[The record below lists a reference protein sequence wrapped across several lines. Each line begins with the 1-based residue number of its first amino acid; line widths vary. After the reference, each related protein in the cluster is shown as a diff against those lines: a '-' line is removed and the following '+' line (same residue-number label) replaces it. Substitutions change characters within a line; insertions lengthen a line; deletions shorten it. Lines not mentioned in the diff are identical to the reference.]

1 MRLNSGV
8 IVAKFAGRVGLV
20 RKPVRVLRKGKVFI
34 RQQWKKLREE
44 ITPLL
49 KRTKREES
57 PQKEAKIQ

>member
-1 MRLNSGV
+1 
-8 IVAKFAGRVGLV
+8 VAKFAGRVGLV

-34 RQQWKKLREE
+34 RHQWKKLKEE

-57 PQKEAKIQ
+57 PQKETKIQ